1 MMNVIIPPSESM
13 TFLFLCRMI
22 RSYVCL
28 LRLEDFGH
36 TQKYYYYG
44 LKVMHKDLG
53 VEIGIGEATLC
64 PVLKHESY

>member
-1 MMNVIIPPSESM
+1 
-13 TFLFLCRMI
+13 MI

-36 TQKYYYYG
+36 IQKYYYYG
-44 LKVMHKDLG
+44 LEAMHKHLG
-53 VEIGIGEATLC
+53 VEIGIGEAALC